1 MILSLV
7 VYVGGTIAALANAWL
22 INERPDTG
30 RKCLIALVAVLGSA
44 SVLRGYVGTDT
55 LAYEQI
61 ISHYLA
67 TGDGRGVEPAFL
79 LLWSSLSHLDFTA
92 YQIVRLL
99 SVLYVV
105 TLLIYILLADRRDLF
120 IVAVFLIPSFYFQY
134 SMNGLRVG
142 IAINVFLI
150 LSKLRFGSG
159 WWGGLVNFASIL
171 FHYSMVL
178 PSIYFGLIQ
187 RRFTAVRVFAISA
200 FFMVFTLCVIVFY
213 YDYLLSKFGLY
224 SEVSSPSVLSGAPWI
239 FSLTVLISCV
249 LRSPSELKGR
259 CFLTISGIGA
269 LAVAFIAAR
278 VSYGGL
284 RVLELLVSIY
294 PFMIAELYRR
304 SGVSFDRVVKIG
316 LVIAGSVSAA
326 FFLRRV
332 FFTPYE
338 GGSPWLPYEA
348 VVWW

>member
-7 VYVGGTIAALANAWL
+7 VYVGGTIAAFANAWL
-22 INERPDTG
+22 INERPETG
-30 RKCLIALVAVLGSA
+30 RKYLIALVAVLGSA

-61 ISHYLA
+61 ISHYLT
-67 TGDGRGVEPAFL
+67 TGDGRGIEPAFL
-79 LLWSSLSHLDFTA
+79 LLWSSLSNLDFTA

-99 SVLYVV
+99 SALYVV
-105 TLLIYILLADRRDLF
+105 TLFIYILLADRRDLF
-120 IVAVFLIPSFYFQY
+120 VVSVFLIPSFYFQY
-134 SMNGLRVG
+134 SMNGLRIG
-142 IAINVFLI
+142 IALNVFLI
-150 LSKLRFGSG
+150 LSKLRFGGG
-159 WWGGLVNFASIL
+159 WLNYASIL
-171 FHYSMVL
+171 FHYSMLL
-178 PSIYFGLIQ
+178 PSIYYGLAQ
-187 RRFTAVRVFAISA
+187 RRFTAIRIFAISA
-200 FFMVFTLCVIVFY
+200 FFMAFALCVIVFY
-213 YDYLLSKFGLY
+213 YEYLLSKFGLY
-224 SEVSSPSVLSGAPWI
+224 SEVSSPSVLSGAPWV
-239 FSLTVLISCV
+239 FSLTVLLSCV
-249 LRSPSELKGR
+249 LRSPSKLKGR

-284 RVLELLVSIY
+284 RVLELLISIY